1 VVEPTL
7 TGGIWEA
14 LPCGKPRTVLI
25 RDLPGLAKGFGHLPG
40 WACCVLDNIPLGGIL
55 KIERKDM
62 AKEKKE
68 RKQVRQPHKEAL
80 RRRLNRIVGQ
90 VQGIARM
97 VEEDRYCV
105 DVLVQLSAVKA
116 ALNQV
121 SLQLIEDHTKGCVR
135 QAIRAGDSEEEVI
148 EELMGVLKKLAK

>member
-1 VVEPTL
+1 
-7 TGGIWEA
+7 
-14 LPCGKPRTVLI
+14 
-25 RDLPGLAKGFGHLPG
+25 
-40 WACCVLDNIPLGGIL
+40 
-55 KIERKDM
+55 M
-62 AKEKKE
+62 AKQQKEEK
-68 RKQVRQPHKEAL
+68 RVRQPRKDAL
-80 RRRLNRIVGQ
+80 RRRLSRVVGQ

-97 VEEDRYCV
+97 VEEDRYCI

-135 QAIRAGDSEEEVI
+135 RALRDGDGEDEVI

>member
-1 VVEPTL
+1 
-7 TGGIWEA
+7 
-14 LPCGKPRTVLI
+14 
-25 RDLPGLAKGFGHLPG
+25 
-40 WACCVLDNIPLGGIL
+40 
-55 KIERKDM
+55 M
-62 AKEKKE
+62 AKVKRVAK
-68 RKQVRQPHKEAL
+68 RVRQPHKEAL
-80 RRRLNRIVGQ
+80 QHRLNRVLGQ

-135 QAIRAGDSEEEVI
+135 RAIRAGEDEEEVI
-148 EELMGVLKKLAK
+148 EELMGILKKLAK

>member
-1 VVEPTL
+1 
-7 TGGIWEA
+7 
-14 LPCGKPRTVLI
+14 
-25 RDLPGLAKGFGHLPG
+25 
-40 WACCVLDNIPLGGIL
+40 
-55 KIERKDM
+55 M
-62 AKEKKE
+62 AKKEKEQKL
-68 RKQVRQPHKEAL
+68 VRQPQKEAL
-80 RRRLNRIVGQ
+80 GRRLNRIVGQ

-97 VEEDRYCV
+97 VDEDRYCV

-135 QAIRAGDSEEEVI
+135 RAIRSGDGEEEVI

>member
-1 VVEPTL
+1 
-7 TGGIWEA
+7 
-14 LPCGKPRTVLI
+14 
-25 RDLPGLAKGFGHLPG
+25 
-40 WACCVLDNIPLGGIL
+40 
-55 KIERKDM
+55 M

-68 RKQVRQPHKEAL
+68 REQVRQPHKEAL

>member
-1 VVEPTL
+1 
-7 TGGIWEA
+7 
-14 LPCGKPRTVLI
+14 
-25 RDLPGLAKGFGHLPG
+25 
-40 WACCVLDNIPLGGIL
+40 
-55 KIERKDM
+55 M
-62 AKEKKE
+62 AKAKKTTK
-68 RKQVRQPHKEAL
+68 RVQQPHKQAL
-80 RRRLNRIVGQ
+80 DRRLNRIVGQ

-97 VEEDRYCV
+97 LEEDRYCV

-135 QAIRAGDSEEEVI
+135 RAIRAGDGEEEVI

>member
-1 VVEPTL
+1 
-7 TGGIWEA
+7 
-14 LPCGKPRTVLI
+14 
-25 RDLPGLAKGFGHLPG
+25 
-40 WACCVLDNIPLGGIL
+40 
-55 KIERKDM
+55 M

-68 RKQVRQPHKEAL
+68 RKQERQPHKEAL

-116 ALNQV
+116 ALNLV

>member
-1 VVEPTL
+1 M
-7 TGGIWEA
+7 
-14 LPCGKPRTVLI
+14 
-25 RDLPGLAKGFGHLPG
+25 
-40 WACCVLDNIPLGGIL
+40 
-55 KIERKDM
+55 DM
-62 AKEKKE
+62 AKQQKEEK
-68 RKQVRQPHKEAL
+68 RVRQPRKDAL
-80 RRRLNRIVGQ
+80 RRRLSRVVGQ

-97 VEEDRYCV
+97 VEEDRYCI

-135 QAIRAGDSEEEVI
+135 RALRDGDGEDEVI

>member
-1 VVEPTL
+1 
-7 TGGIWEA
+7 
-14 LPCGKPRTVLI
+14 
-25 RDLPGLAKGFGHLPG
+25 
-40 WACCVLDNIPLGGIL
+40 
-55 KIERKDM
+55 M
-62 AKEKKE
+62 AKEKNE
-68 RKQVRQPHKEAL
+68 RKQVRQPHKKAL
-80 RRRLNRIVGQ
+80 ERRLNRIVGQ

-135 QAIRAGDSEEEVI
+135 QAIRAGASEEEVI
-148 EELMGVLKKLAK
+148 KELMGVLKKLVK

>member
-1 VVEPTL
+1 M
-7 TGGIWEA
+7 
-14 LPCGKPRTVLI
+14 GKRTA
-25 RDLPGLAKGFGHLPG
+25 R
-40 WACCVLDNIPLGGIL
+40 
-55 KIERKDM
+55 
-62 AKEKKE
+62 EK
-68 RKQVRQPHKEAL
+68 RVCQPHKDAL

-97 VEEDRYCV
+97 VGEDRYCV

-135 QAIRAGDSEEEVI
+135 RAIEAGDTGDDTI

>member
-1 VVEPTL
+1 M
-7 TGGIWEA
+7 
-14 LPCGKPRTVLI
+14 GKR
-25 RDLPGLAKGFGHLPG
+25 
-40 WACCVLDNIPLGGIL
+40 
-55 KIERKDM
+55 M
-62 AKEKKE
+62 AREK
-68 RKQVRQPHKEAL
+68 RVRQPHKDAL

-105 DVLVQLSAVKA
+105 DVLVQFSAVKA

-135 QAIRAGDSEEEVI
+135 RAIEAGDKGDETI

>member
-1 VVEPTL
+1 MS
-7 TGGIWEA
+7 
-14 LPCGKPRTVLI
+14 KRTA
-25 RDLPGLAKGFGHLPG
+25 R
-40 WACCVLDNIPLGGIL
+40 
-55 KIERKDM
+55 
-62 AKEKKE
+62 EK
-68 RKQVRQPHKEAL
+68 RVRQPHKDAL

-105 DVLVQLSAVKA
+105 DVLVQFSAAKA

-135 QAIRAGDSEEEVI
+135 RAIEVGDKGDETI